1 MVGVGFDI
9 HRLGGRGPL
18 KLGGIEIPSDKGV
31 IAHSDGDV
39 LIHALIDA
47 LLGALGR
54 PDIGDLFPDSDP
66 KWKGADSL
74 EMLKAVLSMIGQ
86 INIVNIDAVLIMDN
100 PRLGKYKEQIRRRL
114 SEILDLPVEKIGIKA
129 KTTEGLLRDAISSIV
144 TVQLA

>member
-100 PRLGKYKEQIRRRL
+100 PRLGNYKEQMRRRL
-114 SEILDLPVEKIGIKA
+114 SEVLDLPVEKIGIKA